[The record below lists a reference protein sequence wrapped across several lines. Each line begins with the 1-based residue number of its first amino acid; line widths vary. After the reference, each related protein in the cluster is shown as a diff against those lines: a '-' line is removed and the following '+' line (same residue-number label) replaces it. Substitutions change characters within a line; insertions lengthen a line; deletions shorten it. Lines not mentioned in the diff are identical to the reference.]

1 MRYIGEKVLK
11 KTQED
16 FYLPLVI
23 ENLRIIIIWIRLHD
37 NVTNDIRKLTK
48 YDFYVKD
55 FSFIIV

>member
-23 ENLRIIIIWIRLHD
+23 ENLRIIIIWIHLHD